1 MKVWNGEEAGRFL
14 RHVAEDR
21 LAALW
26 TVALHC
32 GLRRGELAG
41 LRWKDVDLDS
51 GTLTVAQQMTEANHQ
66 LVISTPK
73 AKSQRQI
80 LLAPA
85 TVVSLRQHRALQRRE
100 RLALGEAWTDTGYVF
115 VDEAGRSYHPHSYLP
130 MFRRACATAGVPR
143 IRLHDLRHTMATLAL
158 EAGVHPKVVQ
168 EQLGHSGINVTLDI
182 YSHVPQAV
190 RRDSAAKIAALFGTV
205 DPAAADH
212 HDRASID

>member
-1 MKVWNGEEAGRFL
+1 MEGRRPRL
-14 RHVAEDR
+14 RHAHGRPTDDGGEPSTRHLDAE
-21 LAALW
+21 
-26 TVALHC
+26 
-32 GLRRGELAG
+32 
-41 LRWKDVDLDS
+41 
-51 GTLTVAQQMTEANHQ
+51 
-66 LVISTPK
+66 

-143 IRLHDLRHTMATLAL
+143 TRLHDLRHTMATLAL